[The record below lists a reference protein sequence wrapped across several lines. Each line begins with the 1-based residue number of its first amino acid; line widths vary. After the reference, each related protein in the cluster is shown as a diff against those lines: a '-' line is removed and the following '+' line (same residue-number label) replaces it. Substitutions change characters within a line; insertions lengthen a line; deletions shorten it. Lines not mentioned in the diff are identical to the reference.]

1 MKTMTLALLET
12 TLARLYASASLE
24 ETFLAYRTKLAH
36 EYRALTGEWFA
47 ARMWVAGRPA

>member
-1 MKTMTLALLET
+1 MTREILEAL
-12 TLARLYASASLE
+12 LARLYASASLE
-24 ETFLAYRTKLAH
+24 ESFLAYRTKLAH